1 MYTIDELK
9 IRLLSELKEIA
20 ESLNVKNYKKLAKQD
35 LIYAIL
41 DQQAITP
48 EDQLPTKKGEQPP
61 QGAEV
66 KEEKPKAKKR
76 PKKSEKAEGEED
88 KAEKPQRR
96 KRENVKETSEA
107 AVETKVEGTKPEGK
121 KKTAMVVMKR

>member
-20 ESLNVKNYKKLAKQD
+20 DSLNVKNYKKLAKQD

-48 EDQLPTKKGEQPP
+48 EDQLPTKKGEEAPAQE
-61 QGAEV
+61 ADA
-66 KEEKPKAKKR
+66 KEEK
-76 PKKSEKAEGEED
+76 EEIL
-88 KAEKPQRR
+88 
-96 KRENVKETSEA
+96 SEA
-107 AVETKVEGTKPEGK
+107 RKTSDNLISEAETIPTSD
-121 KKTAMVVMKR
+121 

>member
-48 EDQLPTKKGEQPP
+48 EDQLPTKKGE
-61 QGAEV
+61 
-66 KEEKPKAKKR
+66 
-76 PKKSEKAEGEED
+76 
-88 KAEKPQRR
+88 
-96 KRENVKETSEA
+96 EA
-107 AVETKVEGTKPEGK
+107 ARLAGK
-121 KKTAMVVMKR
+121 